1 MYTVP
6 MALVDFIP
14 VFFFLV
20 GSIVLQRC
28 LYNKMS
34 KGAFA
39 LFAAGTINVF
49 IAGFLKAL
57 YKLLYAAG
65 VCNFERL
72 NVMFFPY
79 QSIGFVL
86 AAIGLVAMMTARQGE
101 GKIYSV
107 ALPLLPI
114 LLLDADL
121 LTATPGSE
129 PPLYE
134 GTIIFIMMMVI
145 GLGTMDVIMAI
156 IGFKM
161 KKPGAAI
168 CFIVSCLFSMMM
180 GYLATKTFDNAILN
194 WMAELVN
201 TIGQA
206 LLMLGAL
213 TLKKAGL
220 ADFEIN

>member
-6 MALVDFIP
+6 MALLDFVP
-14 VFFFLV
+14 VFFFLA
-20 GSIVLQRC
+20 GSVILQRC

-39 LFAAGTINVF
+39 LYAAGTINVF

-57 YKLLYAAG
+57 YKLLYAAN

-101 GKIYSV
+101 GKVYSF
-107 ALPLLPI
+107 APMLPLV
-114 LLLDADL
+114 LLEAALGSSLGDA
-121 LTATPGSE
+121 E
-129 PPLYE
+129 PPMYE
-134 GTIIFIMMMVI
+134 GTIIFILMMVV

-156 IGFKM
+156 ISFKM

-168 CFIVSCLFSMMM
+168 CFIVSCICSMMM
-180 GYLATKTFDNAILN
+180 GYLATKNFDNAMMN
-194 WMAELVN
+194 WIAEAVN
-201 TIGQA
+201 TFGQA
-206 LLMLGAL
+206 LLFLGAL
-213 TLKKAGL
+213 ILKKAGL
-220 ADFEIN
+220 AKYELN

>member
-6 MALVDFIP
+6 MALIDFIP
-14 VFFFLV
+14 VFFFFI
-20 GSIVLQRC
+20 GSVILQRC

-57 YKLLYAAG
+57 YKLLYAAN

-86 AAIGLVAMMTARQGE
+86 AAIGLVAMMVARQGE

-107 ALPLLPI
+107 ALPLLP
-114 LLLDADL
+114 LLLL
-121 LTATPGSE
+121 E
-129 PPLYE
+129 PDVAQLPLYE
-134 GTIIFIMMMVI
+134 GTMIFILMMVI
-145 GLGTMDVIMAI
+145 GLGTMDVIMAV
-156 IGFKM
+156 IGFKI

-168 CFIVSCLFSMMM
+168 CFIVSCLCSMMM

-201 TIGQA
+201 TVGQL
-206 LLMLGAL
+206 LLMLGAWK
-213 TLKKAGL
+213 LKKAGL